1 MTLADYLSQQAES
14 GNRFAERIGVPAITV
29 QRYLKGRVP
38 APRVMEAIY
47 TATNGA
53 VQPNDFYRLVAEAPN
68 G

>member
-1 MTLADYLSQQAES
+1 MTLADYLLHHDES
-14 GNRFAERIGVPAITV
+14 GNKFAERIGVPAITV

-47 TATNGA
+47 RETAGA
-53 VQPNDFYRLVAEAPN
+53 VQPNDFYRLEVTN